1 MRGRLH
7 LYFIQATLLISSTA
21 WGQEHPSGF
30 DSVSPLS
37 VSTGYDNNFIV
48 GTEKLNDTVT
58 VVTSPAWT
66 WGTSTHRSSFSLQ
79 YQPEFEIF
87 TNYSNLNAVNHTG
100 LLTFSHR
107 FNSQWSLDVGDAFF
121 STMDSSRTL
130 ANSLILL
137 PWGRFDQNT
146 MYAELIDRLNKKTTV
161 TLRLD
166 SVYTTVAIPE
176 LQGGLDNV
184 TGAGSLSVDRSLSAH
199 QQVSG
204 TYSFIHTVP
213 LNPQPFRTISNIQV
227 ETLGYSYVQPR
238 GFIFRVTG
246 GATQGGR
253 QSGFTGSATVEKRIR
268 DLWIQAGY
276 QRYLGFFTSFGPLG
290 QPLPGQIVL
299 ANGITPDIRYDTFSV
314 RASGR
319 LTRRIGIDGNAQK
332 AINGTTDV
340 SGLKIR
346 SLVGQIRV
354 DYRLNDRFV
363 LFARVEHYGQNVT
376 FFLPE
381 AISRNR
387 YFGGVEIA
395 LSKSAGP
402 NGARFR
408 RGAKLEDSA
417 VIPAANAAE
426 TQ

>member
-7 LYFIQATLLISSTA
+7 LYLIQATLLIPLAS
-21 WGQEHPSGF
+21 WGQDRPSGF
-30 DSVSPLS
+30 DDVTPLGLS
-37 VSTGYDNNFIV
+37 SGYDSNFIV
-48 GTEKLNDTVT
+48 GSQTLSDNVSII
-58 VVTSPAWT
+58 TSPAWT
-66 WGTSTHRSSFSLQ
+66 WGTSTRRSSFSLE

-87 TNYSNLNAVNHTG
+87 SNYSHLNTVNHTG
-100 LLTFSHR
+100 MLTYTHR
-107 FNSQWSLDVGDAFF
+107 FNSQWTLNAGDAFF
-121 STMDSSRTL
+121 STMDPSRTL
-130 ANSLILL
+130 ANSLILF

-146 MYAELIDRLNKKTTV
+146 FYTEIVDKLNKKTNV

-166 SVYTTVAIPE
+166 SVYTTVAVPQ

-184 TGAGSLSVDRSLSAH
+184 TGAGTLTVDRSVSAH
-199 QQVSG
+199 QQVSVSY
-204 TYSFIHTVP
+204 TFMHTVP
-213 LNPQPFRTISNIQV
+213 LDPQPFRTLSNIQV
-227 ETLGYSYVQPR
+227 EMLGYSYLLPR
-238 GFIFRVTG
+238 GFIFRLTG
-246 GATQGGR
+246 GGTQGGR
-253 QSGFTGSATVEKRIR
+253 QSGFTGSANVEKRVGDI
-268 DLWIQAGY
+268 WINAGY
-276 QRYLGFFTSFGPLG
+276 QRYLGFFTAFGPLG

-299 ANGITPDIRYDTFSV
+299 ANGVTPNIRYDTFSL

-332 AINGTTDV
+332 AINGTDI

-346 SLVGQIRV
+346 SLVGQLRV
-354 DYRLNDRFV
+354 DYRINDRFV
-363 LFARVEHYGQNVT
+363 LFARVEHYGQNLT

-417 VIPAANAAE
+417 VVPAANAAD